1 MKLFK
6 KVLLNLFKIVLALA
20 IAVATTLTDI
30 FLKIECLLIECNSKL
45 YPKSSVTKEDYLNQL
60 REEYKKENSRKIVSV
75 D

>member
-6 KVLLNLFKIVLALA
+6 KVLLNLFKILLALA
-20 IAVATTLTDI
+20 ISVATILTDI
-30 FLKIECLLIECNSKL
+30 FLKIECLLIEWNSKL
-45 YPKSSVTKEDYLNQL
+45 YPKHSVKKEDYLNQL